1 MSPKKSK
8 NILLIDPPWVI
19 QSKKNLWK
27 RVGSCLPSIGLSYIA
42 ASLEKEGHCVKYI
55 DSTAEELGVND
66 FPKIA
71 ANMKE
76 RGYSPDFVG
85 ITATTALINNAY
97 TIAQIFK
104 KEFPDAKIVLGGV
117 HPSVMPDESIQYAD
131 FVVVGEG
138 EIAFCELANGKKL
151 NAIKGI
157 AYKDKKGAHFNKL
170 REQLADLD
178 ALPMPAYHLLPM
190 KKYHPAVGTYKRLP
204 AMSMISSRNCSGCC
218 TYCFHL
224 HRRVTFRSAEN
235 ILKEVKLLFERYGI
249 REIQFYDDNFLLY
262 KNNVLRFCELLK
274 KEGIDITWSCFARID
289 AITRNQKAD
298 IGYLKALKKAGL
310 HLILFGVETA
320 DEKIMKSI
328 KKNLDLRD
336 VRPTID
342 ACRKAGIET
351 RCSYMFGNQG
361 ETEES
366 CRKTI
371 RFAIS
376 ADSDTVQFNIATA
389 YPGTEFYKWA
399 KENGYLINKG
409 WANFNMS
416 DKVIELPTISNKKLD
431 YYYALGHRKFYLR
444 PKIILRRM
452 NNLLTWE
459 GIKQEFL
466 GLRAVI
472 GA

>member
-1 MSPKKSK
+1 MSSKK

-19 QSKKNLWK
+19 KSKKNLWK
-27 RVGSCLPSIGLSYIA
+27 RIGSCLPSIGLSYIA
-42 ASLEKEGHCVKYI
+42 ASLEKEGHQVKYI
-55 DSTAEELGVND
+55 DSTAEEFGVND
-66 FPKIA
+66 FLKIA
-71 ANMKE
+71 AKIKN
-76 RGYSPDFVG
+76 RGYFPDFVG

-97 TIAQIFK
+97 AIAQIFK
-104 KEFPDAKIVLGGV
+104 KEFPDTKIVLGGV
-117 HPSVMPDESIQYAD
+117 HPSVMPEESIKYAD

-138 EIAFCELANGKKL
+138 EVAFCELANGKKL
-151 NAIKGI
+151 NAINGLV
-157 AYKDKKGAHFNKL
+157 YTDRTGVHFNRQ
-170 REQLADLD
+170 REQLVNLD
-178 ALPMPAYHLLPM
+178 ELPIPAYYLLPM

-218 TYCFHL
+218 TYCSHL
-224 HRRVTFRSAEN
+224 YKRVTFRSAEN
-235 ILKEVKLLFERYGI
+235 ILKEVKLLAEKYGI

-262 KNNVLRFCELLK
+262 KKNVLRFCELLK
-274 KEGIDITWSCFARID
+274 KEGINITWSCFSRID

-298 IGYLKALKKAGL
+298 MDYLKALKRAGL

-336 VRPTID
+336 VKPTID
-342 ACRKAGIET
+342 ACRKIGIET

-366 CRKTI
+366 CTKTI
-371 RFAIS
+371 KFAIF

-389 YPGTEFYKWA
+389 YPGTEFYRWA
-399 KENGYLINKG
+399 KENGYILKEG
-409 WANFNMS
+409 WNDFNMS

-452 NNLLTWE
+452 KNLLTLS